1 MAMKDQ
7 DTYVKTFF
15 DQSVYWQGGLYTA
28 PDNLLAKV
36 VIRRKSYAMQM
47 VKELTDLTTGTA
59 LDVGCGSGVY
69 VAELAKMGFDVHG
82 VDISDVMLESSRK
95 LVEEAGQSS
104 HVSLMRGSVEQ
115 LPCESEKFDLV
126 LCIGVL
132 GYLLTDYKA
141 IEELRRVLKPGAHLV
156 VNIENLWN
164 LSDVDYLIRR
174 KLRMLLFKNS
184 NHEIKETQP
193 HTMASEWILKTSP
206 IPYRHKSY
214 NLWEFERL
222 MKAYGFQRIDAMT
235 FFFPMRILRRMKFIP
250 ESWLDSFE
258 LFLEKFFRA
267 VRIPY
272 FSYSGT
278 TYTGVFKKMSLTT
291 LLLWFSGLQLDLGD
305 LIDF

>member
-1 MAMKDQ
+1 MKDQ
-7 DTYVKTFF
+7 DTHVKTFF
-15 DQSVYWQGGLYTA
+15 DQSVYWQGGLYKA
-28 PDNLLAKV
+28 PDNLLAKA
-36 VIRRKSYAMQM
+36 VIRRKTYALQM
-47 VKELTDLTTGTA
+47 VNELADLKKGSA

-69 VAELAKMGFDVHG
+69 VTELAKMGFDVHG

-104 HVSLMRGSVEQ
+104 RVFLQRGSVEH
-115 LPCESEKFDLV
+115 LPCENEKFDLV

-164 LSDVDYLIRR
+164 LSDVDFLVRR
-174 KLRMLLFKNS
+174 KLRTLFSKDS
-184 NHEIKETQP
+184 NHEMKETQP

-206 IPYRHKSY
+206 IPYRHKGY

-222 MKAYGFQRIDAMT
+222 MKAYGFQRVDAMT
-235 FFFPMRILRRMKFIP
+235 FFFPMRILRRIKFIP
-250 ESWLDSFE
+250 ESWLDSLE
-258 LFLEKFFRA
+258 VFLEKFLRA

-278 TYTGVFKKMSLTT
+278 TYTGVFKKLSLTT